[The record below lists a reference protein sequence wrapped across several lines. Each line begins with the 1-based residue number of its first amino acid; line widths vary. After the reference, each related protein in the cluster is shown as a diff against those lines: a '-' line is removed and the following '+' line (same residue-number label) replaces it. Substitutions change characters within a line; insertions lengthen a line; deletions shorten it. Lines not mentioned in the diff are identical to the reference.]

1 MSTYKIYK
9 KLESWYSPE
18 QLNEDNDHNE
28 LEVIYNEELL
38 FVEVAGTSDSDG
50 EVVIDSKEKILK
62 TIADNKRSV
71 PEATVERFL
80 KNTLTALKAASL
92 LKSDT
97 PIDDISK
104 GTESLR
110 KKHINDSGSG
120 TKAKSM
126 SFSALYYSAR
136 TFFITKRKIAN
147 GFGSWVKEKLAGK
160 EATLDK

>member
-9 KLESWYSPE
+9 KLESWYNPE
-18 QLNEDNDHNE
+18 QLNEDNNHNE
-28 LEVIYNEELL
+28 LEVIYQEELL
-38 FVEVAGTSDSDG
+38 FTVVEDVTAADG
-50 EVVIDSKEKILK
+50 DTVIDSKEKILK
-62 TIADNKRSV
+62 TITDNKRSV
-71 PEATVERFL
+71 PEAMVERFL
-80 KNTLTALKAASL
+80 KNTLTALKATSL

-97 PIDDISK
+97 PIEAISK
-104 GTESLR
+104 GSESLR
-110 KKHINDSGSG
+110 KKHINNSGSG

-160 EATLDK
+160 EATLDE